1 MSTNA
6 VTLVR
11 QRKPRKKAMKPKN
24 KVAKLSRD
32 VAKIKKELATDIER
46 KNLYVNFGPLAIDNS
61 GTMSAVSN
69 SITQGDGVA
78 ERIGRAV
85 KCSGMDFRY
94 HVTAN
99 SAVTA
104 ASMRVIVILDKTN
117 ALVQAADILYAGAG
131 FTLGTSRACM
141 SFYNRNNRNDFVV
154 LYDKLHDFD
163 FSTGDFQAYEKVNI
177 KSNHITKYVDDSA
190 LVTENA
196 IRVFCISDQPLAGAA
211 RPTIEWVMSYYY
223 TDT

>member
-1 MSTNA
+1 MSSNQ

-11 QRKPRKKAMKPKN
+11 QKRHRKRGRRPKN
-24 KVAKLSRD
+24 KVSKLVRD
-32 VAKIKKELATDIER
+32 VAKIKKELITDIER
-46 KNLYVNFGPLAIDNS
+46 KNLYINFGPLAIDNS
-61 GTMSAVSN
+61 GTMSVVAN
-69 SITQGDGVA
+69 SVTQGDGVA
-78 ERIGRAV
+78 ERIGRSI
-85 KCSGMDFRY
+85 KCSGIDFRY

-99 SAVTA
+99 SAATA

-117 ALVQAADILYAGAG
+117 ALVQAADILYNGAG

-163 FSTGDFQAYEKVNI
+163 FATGDFQVYEKINI
-177 KSNHITKYVDDSA
+177 KNHHTTKFVDDSA
-190 LVTENA
+190 LVAENA

-223 TDT
+223 TDM